1 MRTAIT
7 KPKAALAR
15 LHCWLRVTKE
25 HRAVAGAAYSAYV
38 SLLCQLDT
46 TARLRPLRH
55 LHGSLD
61 RLRRKLHCSN
71 GRLADGTNKDPLGQR
86 VYRTR
91 KRIREEIPNHCST
104 IIIFPV

>member
-1 MRTAIT
+1 MRTAIA
-7 KPKAALAR
+7 KAEAVLAR
-15 LHCWLRVTKE
+15 LHCWLHVAKE

-38 SLLCQLDT
+38 SLLCQLDA

-71 GRLADGTNKDPLGQR
+71 WHLADGTNKDPLGQR
-86 VYRTR
+86 VHRTR

-104 IIIFPV
+104 ISIFPV